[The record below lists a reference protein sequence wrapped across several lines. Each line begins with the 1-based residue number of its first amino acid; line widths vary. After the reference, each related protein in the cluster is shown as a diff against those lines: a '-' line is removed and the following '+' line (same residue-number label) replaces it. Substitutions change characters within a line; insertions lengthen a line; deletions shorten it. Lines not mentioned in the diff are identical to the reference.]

1 MIPARS
7 ASATQS
13 APPRPSR
20 AIANGRWARSARR
33 APAPSNTPSTR
44 NAGAATSRVRDMG
57 AVKAK
62 KATEGRKGGRGI
74 CFTHARAKRFDPGAP
89 ARSAR
94 LRGRAQA
101 RGARVPRRAGAAL
114 RARAPRAAGAP
125 PRAPA
130 RDRRRPVAGLPAR
143 DAPYQRPRLD
153 GRADPPRPA
162 RPPRRDYR
170 PGRAQ
175 DDDQRAQLGRQRV
188 HGGLRGRERPHVGEQ
203 RARPAEPARRGGRHD
218 RVHERRGKALRPGA
232 AHRDAGGAGAG
243 MARRRTASARGRR
256 AECVVPD
263 RGAVTMDQPFLRAYA
278 EHVIRTCHRRG
289 IHALGGMAAQIPIK
303 RDPALNAQA
312 LDKVRQ
318 DKLREVRQ
326 GHDGTWVAHP
336 ALVPLAREVF
346 DAHMKG
352 PHQIAVKRDDVRVTA
367 RDLLAAP
374 SGAITAD
381 GLRKNLDVALRYLAA
396 WLGGAGCVPIY
407 DLMEDAATAEISRD

>member
-130 RDRRRPVAGLPAR
+130 GDRRRPVAGLPAR

-162 RPPRRDYR
+162 RPPRRDHR

-188 HGGLRGRERPHVGEQ
+188 HGGLRGRERAHVGEQ
-203 RARPAEPARRGGRHD
+203 RARPAEPARRSGRHD

-232 AHRDAGGAGAG
+232 AHRDAGGAAAG
-243 MARRRTASARGRR
+243 MAPRRKAYARSAALFDFGLAFFHNAGALVARGTGPYYYVPKLESHLEARLWNDVFTFAQDRLGVPR
-256 AECVVPD
+256 A
-263 RGAVTMDQPFLRAYA
+263 TIRATVLI
-278 EHVIRTCHRRG
+278 ETI
-289 IHALGGMAAQIPIK
+289 
-303 RDPALNAQA
+303 
-312 LDKVRQ
+312 
-318 DKLREVRQ
+318 
-326 GHDGTWVAHP
+326 
-336 ALVPLAREVF
+336 
-346 DAHMKG
+346 
-352 PHQIAVKRDDVRVTA
+352 
-367 RDLLAAP
+367 LAAFETDR
-374 SGAITAD
+374 SEEHTSE
-381 GLRKNLDVALRYLAA
+381 LQ
-396 WLGGAGCVPIY
+396 
-407 DLMEDAATAEISRD
+407 SRRHLVYRLLL